1 MKKNLQ
7 KYGWEVV
14 SSWAMGD
21 TLENLSRTGEV
32 EMNLVVSSVGLPAA
46 KILREKFGTPYVIG
60 TPISGFTEELIQI
73 MNKKIPH
80 ETEGRNEEK
89 DNDSTA
95 YLANRL
101 SGVPEITLIG
111 EAVTMGSL
119 AAFIEK
125 KYQKPVRVICPLETH
140 ENLLATNDCTANGE
154 EEMEK
159 LLRDAEIIV
168 ADPLYRPICPK
179 QSQFY
184 ELPHIAFSGRIF
196 LKDIKRKYSEMIYQ
210 SQEKIM

>member
-1 MKKNLQ
+1 MDGKLFPP
-7 KYGWEVV
+7 GLW
-14 SSWAMGD
+14 GD

-125 KYQKPVRVICPLETH
+125 NIKNQSVLSVLW
-140 ENLLATNDCTANGE
+140 
-154 EEMEK
+154 K
-159 LLRDAEIIV
+159 LT
-168 ADPLYRPICPK
+168 
-179 QSQFY
+179 
-184 ELPHIAFSGRIF
+184 RIF
-196 LKDIKRKYSEMIYQ
+196 WRQMTVQQMAKKRWKSC
-210 SQEKIM
+210 